1 VDIPQDIREIEQIK
15 QLKARYIRFGDTQN
29 WRELATLLTEDFE
42 AVFDVAP
49 RFSKDQPARVAL
61 SGRNAFIGAW
71 APALVGVTTVHQ
83 AFLPEIVLTGPT
95 AATGVWGLHDIVL
108 MPKCRFKGWGH
119 YHDVYVKEDGHWKIR
134 STRATRLH
142 IEETWL

>member
-29 WRELATLLTEDFE
+29 WRELAALLTEDFE

-61 SGRNAFIGAW
+61 SGRNAFIEAW

-83 AFLPEIVLTGPT
+83 AFLPEIVLTSPT
-95 AATGVWGLHDIVL
+95 AATGAWAMQDIVL
-108 MPKCRFKGWGH
+108 MPNCHFKGWGH
-119 YHDVYVKEDGHWKIR
+119 YHDCYVKEDEIWKIKSSR
-134 STRATRLH
+134 CTRLC